1 MDQKK
6 RHRSSP
12 DRDHQETPEERALR
26 HEKRRLRK
34 AKEAAAIALINIGK
48 HEKAVRSLS
57 KKKGDRKQPR
67 EEEEQPPAARSGSR
81 TKRDRS
87 GGEDCQLARSR
98 RKDGQ
103 SAERRRDDRRK

>member
-1 MDQKK
+1 M
-6 RHRSSP
+6 
-12 DRDHQETPEERALR
+12 R

-34 AKEAAAIALINIGK
+34 AKEAAALALTNIGK

-57 KKKGDRKQPR
+57 KKTAGGDRKHPPR
-67 EEEEQPPAARSGSR
+67 EEEEEEQQLPAARSGSR

-87 GGEDCQLARSR
+87 RGEDRQLAKSR

-103 SAERRRDDRRK
+103 SPERRRDDRKK

>member
-1 MDQKK
+1 
-6 RHRSSP
+6 
-12 DRDHQETPEERALR
+12 LR

-34 AKEAAAIALINIGK
+34 AKEAAALALTNIGK

-57 KKKGDRKQPR
+57 KKTAGGRKHPPR
-67 EEEEQPPAARSGSR
+67 EEDEEELTLPAARSGSR

-87 GGEDCQLARSR
+87 GGEDRQLAKSR

-103 SAERRRDDRRK
+103 SAERRRDERKK